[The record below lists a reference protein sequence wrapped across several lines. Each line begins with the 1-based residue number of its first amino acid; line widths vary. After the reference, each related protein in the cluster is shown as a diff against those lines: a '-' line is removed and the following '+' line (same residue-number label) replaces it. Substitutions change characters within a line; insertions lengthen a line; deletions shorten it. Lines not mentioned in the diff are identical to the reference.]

1 MQSAGAESAQ
11 YAGAEN
17 ISGGVSGGELHRC
30 QQPADL
36 RFTDTTNQC

>member
-1 MQSAGAESAQ
+1 MQNAGVKVHSMRELK
-11 YAGAEN
+11 
-17 ISGGVSGGELHRC
+17 ISVGVSGGELHRC